1 MARIRSFLM
10 ITSLFLMS
18 VVVVAQQSGTCS
30 ALVER
35 ALTAIGDNCAE
46 MDRNSACYGFN
57 RVDATFTET
66 VEDDFFNDPSERAR
80 LSLLD
85 SIQTAQLDLDNDIW
99 GVSVLNLQANLPNT
113 LPGQNII
120 FVLMGDSAVENAV
133 DPADAVVPG
142 ESIQVVG
149 LSGTNVRSSPSLNAN
164 VIGSLTTNTEMDA
177 DGLSEDGEWLRVVYL
192 GRAAW
197 IARSRVTTDGDVD
210 SLTVMS
216 AESRSPMQSVYLTTG
231 VGQPGCEDVPED
243 ALLVQGPE
251 NVFVDITVNG
261 ADIRLGSTV
270 IIRLV
275 EPGNMIELIVID
287 GVGIIFPDGLNN
299 QQISIPAG
307 FKSTVCLGED
317 ENGNPTVTCGFSPPE
332 PLTFDEWQKWE
343 RLLLFDYDFMNY
355 VPQFPSYGDII
366 AYFNALGSGGGNNA
380 GGGGSFSGNVSDTS
394 GGQVDCSTLA
404 LNGPLGTAPDGP
416 TSFSWTSVAGANSYR
431 VNVFNENGGL
441 GSSYETT
448 STSVSINT
456 GAAGVGS
463 IFSWQ
468 VQVLASDGEVWC
480 TLSSP
485 AIERRAPTGGSSG
498 DGAGGAGF
506 SATYSC
512 SYTANYNVTINWT
525 AAPTDSI
532 LIFARDNFFNNFNAS
547 AMGSGSKTFTSFY
560 QFELARVTNNTT
572 GAVLVLFSNPC

>member
-1 MARIRSFLM
+1 MARIRPFLM
-10 ITSLFLMS
+10 TISLFLLS
-18 VVVVAQQSGTCS
+18 AVIVAQQSGTCS

-35 ALTAIGDNCAE
+35 ALTAIGDNCTE

-66 VEDDFFNDPSERAR
+66 VEDDFFNDPSERTA
-80 LSLLD
+80 LQLLN
-85 SIQTAQLDLDNDIW
+85 SIQTAQLDLNNDIW

-120 FVLMGDSAVENAV
+120 FVLMGDTAVENAV
-133 DPADAVVPG
+133 SPDEAVVPG
-142 ESIQVVG
+142 ESILVTG

-177 DGLSEDGEWLRVVYL
+177 DGLSEDGEWIRVVYL

-216 AESRSPMQSVYLTTG
+216 ADSRSPMQAVYLRTG
-231 VGQPGCEDVPED
+231 VGQPGCEDVPDD

-270 IIRLV
+270 IIRLI
-275 EPGNMIELIVID
+275 EPGNQIELIVID
-287 GVGIIFPDGLNN
+287 GVGIIFPDELNG

-317 ENGNPTVTCGFSPPE
+317 DNGNPVVTCGFSPPE
-332 PLTFDEWQKWE
+332 PLTFEEWEKWQ
-343 RLLLFDYDFMNY
+343 LLTLLDFDFMNY
-355 VPQFPSYGDII
+355 VPQYPSYGDII
-366 AYFNALGSGGGNNA
+366 AYFNALGSGGNNA

-404 LNGPLGTAPDGP
+404 LNGPLGSAPDGP
-416 TSFSWTSVAGANSYR
+416 TNFSWSSVAGANRYR

-448 STSVSINT
+448 ATNISINT

-468 VQVLASDGEVWC
+468 VQALASDGTVWC

-485 AIERRAPTGGSSG
+485 AVERRAPTGGTG
-498 DGAGGAGF
+498 GGAGGAGF
-506 SATYSC
+506 SADYSC

-525 AAPTDSI
+525 AAPGDSI
-532 LIFARDNFFNNFNAS
+532 SLFARDIYFGTFNAS
-547 AMGSGSKTFTSFY
+547 AMGSGSKTFTSLY
-560 QFELARVTNNTT
+560 QFDFARITNNTT
-572 GAVLVLFSNPC
+572 GAVLTLFSSPC